1 MKTYRG
7 WKASSGVDV
16 PGGFGVAGRFEDT
29 TLESTTYDH
38 VLLVG
43 I

>member
-1 MKTYRG
+1 M
-7 WKASSGVDV
+7 ASSRVDI

-29 TLESTTYDH
+29 TLESTTYGH
-38 VLLVG
+38 VLLVD